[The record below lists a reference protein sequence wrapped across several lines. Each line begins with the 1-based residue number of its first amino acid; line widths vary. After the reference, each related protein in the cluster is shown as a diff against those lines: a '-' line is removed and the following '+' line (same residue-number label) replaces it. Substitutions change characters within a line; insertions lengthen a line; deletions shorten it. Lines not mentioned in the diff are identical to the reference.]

1 MYSLY
6 FKNEKNCWTF
16 LISSENYKDVEKRLF
31 LNLRMTLSYNM
42 RASSFKI
49 IKSNELH
56 LLKYY

>member
-6 FKNEKNCWTF
+6 FKNEKNSWTF

-42 RASSFKI
+42 RVSSFKI
-49 IKSNELH
+49 IKNNELH